1 MFFSGRINGVRLFS
15 SSATA
20 CTKKIKR
27 SRTLSPNVKSV
38 KERKLQFNPRNRS
51 DKEFM
56 AGPPNTGEF
65 GRLKLVEKRDRI
77 VHKSTIE
84 KIKSFSSLRIEPTV
98 REAIENDLL
107 GHLQTRMPTP
117 VQKLAIKAIRAT
129 KRTPDVLHTYLLAA
143 ETGSGKTLSYL
154 APLMSNL
161 KDEETN
167 NPDEWEK
174 MYKAPLVRSVVFVPT
189 LELVSQVNDVVKK
202 LTKSVK
208 LTSFA
213 SGQGVSNKSASAKL
227 TKRTDILITTP
238 DRFLNMFKD
247 PVVAKGH
254 LSHCKFAV
262 VDEADTLMDESFC
275 ESTHAAIQLMTNL
288 KDLVFCS
295 ATIPRSFDRLMKK
308 TYPNAARIVT
318 PGLHKIPRHIDFRV
332 VEVFKPPFLNSKQ
345 LALQQALYAI
355 HHDNTEEGLIKRVVV
370 FVNKA
375 DDIEGIVDYLNEK
388 GYPAVGAYGKIP
400 RQERMQVLQ
409 DFVSPAKFLEENQDN
424 KTKVKVLV
432 TTDLLARGVDMQSI
446 RNIVLYDLPYSSV
459 DMLHR
464 AGRTGRLNK
473 RGRVLLFVTKKESQ
487 GWVKGIE
494 RTVRNGMALA

>member
-1 MFFSGRINGVRLFS
+1 MFFNRRLNGVRLFS
-15 SSATA
+15 SNAA
-20 CTKKIKR
+20 AYAKKIKR
-27 SRTLSPNVKSV
+27 NRTLSPNVKSD
-38 KERKLQFNPRNRS
+38 KEKKLQFNPRNRS

-56 AGPPNTGEF
+56 IGPPNTGEF

-77 VHKSTIE
+77 VHKNTIE
-84 KIKSFSSLRIEPTV
+84 KIKSFSSLRIEPSV
-98 REAIENDLL
+98 REAIENELL
-107 GHLQTRMPTP
+107 GHLPTKMPTP

-167 NPDEWEK
+167 NPEEWEK

-189 LELVSQVNDVVKK
+189 LELVSQVNDVVRK

-213 SGQGVSNKSASAKL
+213 SGQGISNKSASAKL
-227 TKRTDILITTP
+227 TRRTDILITTP
-238 DRFLNMFKD
+238 DRFLNMFKN
-247 PVVAKGH
+247 PAVKGH

-275 ESTHAAIQLMTNL
+275 ESTHESIQLMTNL

-355 HHDNTEEGLIKRVVV
+355 HHDNTEEGLVKRVVV

-375 DDIEGIVDYLNEK
+375 EDIEEIVNHLNEK
-388 GYPAVGAYGKIP
+388 GYPSVGAYGKVP
-400 RQERMQVLQ
+400 RQERMQIIQ
-409 DFVSPAKFLEENQDN
+409 DFVSPAKSLEEYQNS

-432 TTDLLARGVDMQSI
+432 TTDLLARGVDMQGI
-446 RNIVLYDLPYSSV
+446 RNIILYDLPYSSV

-464 AGRTGRLNK
+464 AGRTGRLNR